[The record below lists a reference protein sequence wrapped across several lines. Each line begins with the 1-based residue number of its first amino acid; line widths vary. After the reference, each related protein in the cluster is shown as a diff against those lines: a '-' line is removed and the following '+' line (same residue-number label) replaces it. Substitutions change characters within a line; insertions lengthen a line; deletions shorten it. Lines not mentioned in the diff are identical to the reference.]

1 MPKTRRRI
9 RRRVEAAPDVDEHIQ
24 IEYVNIDDLDPYE
37 FNPRDNEPAIE
48 SLMNSIR
55 RFKFIVPIVIDDN
68 NVIGA
73 GHTRWEAARRL
84 GRVEI
89 PCVRASHLT
98 EDQMRQFRIID
109 NKTAELAKWDIDLLA
124 DEFKALEGTGID
136 FTDFGFMSSEV
147 DSLMHM
153 VSEDATAA
161 ADVSGGRASVP
172 AREARAPATTRIVIG
187 EFVAFIPTAVYR
199 QWAGQVRTEC
209 NHDQE
214 EITDHLMDL
223 LGVAPYLVREDVEG
237 G

>member
-9 RRRVEAAPDVDEHIQ
+9 RRRVEASPDIDEHLK
-24 IEYVNIDDLDPYE
+24 IEYVNVDDLDPYE

-55 RFKFIVPIVIDDN
+55 KFKFIVPIVIDDD

-89 PCVRASHLT
+89 PCIRASHLS
-98 EDQMRQFRIID
+98 EEQMRQFRIID
-109 NKTAELAKWDIDLLA
+109 NKTAELARWDIDLLA

-136 FTDFGFMSSEV
+136 FTDFGFLSDEV
-147 DSLMHM
+147 DSLMGM

-161 ADVSGGRASVP
+161 ADVSDGRRP
-172 AREARAPATTRIVIG
+172 ATRETRAPATTRIVIG

-199 QWAGQVRTEC
+199 QWASQVRTEC

-223 LGVAPYLVREDVEG
+223 LGVAPYLVRENGEG
-237 G
+237 